1 MTSLTEVYDGTAP
14 EVTSRRLYAGTA
26 FVVLGAALAVVAVLV
41 ATTDFV
47 GGYAVELSGEMA
59 AQFAT
64 VRAAGVLAGLSV
76 PIILVG
82 VFVVLPAGR
91 RVQAA
96 AAISASLCLLGVA
109 LFWHAYPAHWRYGGD
124 QLTLEVSVV
133 YLLGLLTAVWCLFT
147 AVATFKRRNDPGGA
161 LQMNVT
167 RHNKTVIESDE
178 SDSGGLGASD
188 SSAARRTET
197 WRRRPTPT
205 PTRAGRRSPTGKR
218 SGRPRRDSR
227 RVERG
232 RPAEGEPAHLPAD
245 PSALRP
251 ATAGPLP
258 RTSPRRSSR
267 ATAPTRR
274 SSSRRPSSRTNRR
287 IATVGTA
294 RTSSTSVPRM
304 GWSPTAPATK
314 RRWTTWTP
322 ARSGR
327 RTDSNRKAK
336 AVQNESS
343 ARFSRLSFFSA
354 VLPLYACP
362 SVITNG

>member
-14 EVTSRRLYAGTA
+14 EVTSRRLYTGTA

-178 SDSGGLGASD
+178 SDSGGLGGIGFLGGTPDGDVETQTNADADQSRTTVSDGQAERTTASRQ
-188 SSAARRTET
+188 STGRTGT
-197 WRRRPTPT
+197 SG
-205 PTRAGRRSPTGKR
+205 GRGTG
-218 SGRPRRDSR
+218 S
-227 RVERG
+227 
-232 RPAEGEPAHLPAD
+232 
-245 PSALRP
+245 
-251 ATAGPLP
+251 
-258 RTSPRRSSR
+258 
-267 ATAPTRR
+267 PTRR
-274 SSSRRPSSRTNRR
+274 SVGAATSDGGSAASDISSPLESGD
-287 IATVGTA
+287 GTDA
-294 RTSSTSVPRM
+294 EIVE
-304 GWSPTAPATK
+304 SPTEQPNEPTDRYCGNCTHFEYVRSSEGMVPYCARHETAMDDMDACEE
-314 RRWTTWTP
+314 WTP
-322 ARSGR
+322 
-327 RTDSNRKAK
+327 NR
-336 AVQNESS
+336 Q
-343 ARFSRLSFFSA
+343 
-354 VLPLYACP
+354 
-362 SVITNG
+362 